1 MLSCS
6 FRIVD
11 PDSLIHAIDP
21 ATSRPHLSVELIR
34 LCTQPVRIFWRGV
47 LKSQPH
53 RSGHRVCHLLLLVL
67 VFCSA
72 DSRARANPLQLP
84 HPADAAAPQSA
95 APHVPAPTAPQ
106 IPGIPSTTAAA
117 APTPP
122 PAPVDPLG
130 RTTPHGCVLGFLRA
144 AEAKDY
150 DKAANYLDGER
161 PPEKAQELAQ
171 QLKYL
176 LDQGLSTSID
186 DLSRSPN
193 GNVEDQLRLSRD
205 SVGTVKT
212 PGGDLNVMLDQVE
225 RPDQPTIWLFSQA
238 TLHLVPAAYASL
250 HPTDYEHYFPAW
262 TARVRFLSVPLWRW
276 MAILISLAFVF
287 ITASIFTRV
296 TIWLLT
302 RNPGKRLSPRVE
314 ESILA
319 LKTPIFYLTLAI
331 ISRVAGGHAI
341 TALARNYWGIAG
353 LVLGWVSAAWL
364 VVRISDIF
372 VNFVRDRY
380 FQRSRVERATFVG
393 LLGRLFKIFVGL
405 VLIVALLTRA
415 GVNVSALIAGLG
427 IGGIALALAA
437 QKTLADLFGGLAI
450 IMRGAV
456 RVGDFCQIDG
466 ITGTVEDIGISALSL
481 RTLDRSIVSI
491 PNSKVAEVGLQ
502 NFQLRDQFW
511 LRQIFTLQFDTP
523 HEIVKI
529 VLDKFDEIL
538 RGHPDIDKSSARAR
552 LINLTLSGPQ
562 IEVFAYYRKPGDD
575 WAAFLAQQEVLVLKM
590 MGAIEEAGASLAS
603 PLGALRMETPDSP
616 NFPRILR

>member
-1 MLSCS
+1 
-6 FRIVD
+6 V
-11 PDSLIHAIDP
+11 
-21 ATSRPHLSVELIR
+21 
-34 LCTQPVRIFWRGV
+34 
-47 LKSQPH
+47 
-53 RSGHRVCHLLLLVL
+53 LVL
-67 VFCSA
+67 CSA
-72 DSRARANPLQLP
+72 GSRARANPPQLP
-84 HPADAAAPQSA
+84 HPADAAATQSA
-95 APHVPAPTAPQ
+95 APQVPAATAP
-106 IPGIPSTTAAA
+106 PTSGIPSTTAAA
-117 APTPP
+117 APTAP

-150 DKAANYLDGER
+150 EKAANYFDGKR

-176 LDQGLSTSID
+176 LDQKLSTSID

-205 SVGTVKT
+205 SVGIIKT
-212 PGGDLNVMLDQVE
+212 PGGDLKVMLDQVE
-225 RPDQPTIWLFSQA
+225 RPGQPSIWLFSQE

-262 TARVRFLSVPLWRW
+262 TTRVRFLSVPVWRW
-276 MAILISLAFVF
+276 MAILISLVLVF
-287 ITASIFTRV
+287 ITASLLTRAM
-296 TIWLLT
+296 IWLLT
-302 RNPGKRLSPRVE
+302 KTLGKRLSPRVE

-319 LKTPIFYLTLAI
+319 LKTPVFCLTLAI
-331 ISRVAGGHAI
+331 LSRVAGGYAI
-341 TALARNYWGIAG
+341 TALGRHYWGMVG

-364 VVRISDIF
+364 LVRISDIF

-380 FQRSRVERATFVG
+380 FQRSQVERATFVS
-393 LLGRLFKIFVGL
+393 LLGRLFKILVGL
-405 VLIVALLTRA
+405 VLIIALLTRA

-437 QKTLADLFGGLAI
+437 QKTLADLFGGLSI

-511 LRQIFTLQFDTP
+511 LRQIFTLEFDTR
-523 HEIVKI
+523 HEVVKI
-529 VLDKFDEIL
+529 VLDKITEIL

-552 LINLTLSGPQ
+552 LINLTLFGPQ
-562 IEVFAYYRKPGDD
+562 IEVFAYYRKPGAD
-575 WAAFLAQQEVLVLKM
+575 WAAFLAQQEGLVLKM
-590 MGAIEEAGASLAS
+590 MGAIEAAGASLAS
-603 PLGALRMETPDSP
+603 PIGALRAETS
-616 NFPRILR
+616 NFPNPSSTAR